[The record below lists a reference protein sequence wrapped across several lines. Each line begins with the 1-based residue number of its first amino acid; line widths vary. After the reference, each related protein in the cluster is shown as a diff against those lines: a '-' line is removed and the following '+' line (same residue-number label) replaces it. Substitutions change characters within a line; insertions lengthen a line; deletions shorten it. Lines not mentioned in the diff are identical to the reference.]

1 MEVTEFYVDES
12 NTPCTNIIYKKSIDG
27 TFAMKNP
34 TKYLLDYLSIQGV
47 ELPADTFRLGNVNN
61 GGANNQVDLNDLEL
75 PKAAA

>member
-1 MEVTEFYVDES
+1 
-12 NTPCTNIIYKKSIDG
+12 
-27 TFAMKNP
+27 MKNP

-61 GGANNQVDLNDLEL
+61 GVSDNKVNINDFEL

>member
-1 MEVTEFYVDES
+1 MVKFDTLFNEI
-12 NTPCTNIIYKKSIDG
+12 CTNIIYKKSIDG
-27 TFAMKNP
+27 SFAMKNP

-61 GGANNQVDLNDLEL
+61 GVSDNKVNINDFEL